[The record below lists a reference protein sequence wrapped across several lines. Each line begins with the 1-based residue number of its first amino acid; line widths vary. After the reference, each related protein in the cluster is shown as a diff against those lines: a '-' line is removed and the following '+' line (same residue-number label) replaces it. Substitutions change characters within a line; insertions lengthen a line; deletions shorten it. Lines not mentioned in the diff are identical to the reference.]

1 MVIPRQPDRLV
12 VDGGHV
18 GLAHVAG
25 IAGRRPSWWTDAACR
40 GVGSAVFFL
49 DRGGDTRPALA
60 LCAECPVTSEC
71 AAAGAGEDFGVW
83 AGTTPQQRKATRRS
97 TRPAAGAT

>member
-18 GLAHVAG
+18 SLAHVAG

-40 GVGSAVFFL
+40 GVGSAAFFL

-60 LCAECPVTSEC
+60 LCAGCPVIAEC
-71 AAAGAGEDFGVW
+71 AAAGAAEEFGIW
-83 AGTTPQQRKATRRS
+83 AGTTPTERKAIAKARR
-97 TRPAAGAT
+97 TGEVAQ